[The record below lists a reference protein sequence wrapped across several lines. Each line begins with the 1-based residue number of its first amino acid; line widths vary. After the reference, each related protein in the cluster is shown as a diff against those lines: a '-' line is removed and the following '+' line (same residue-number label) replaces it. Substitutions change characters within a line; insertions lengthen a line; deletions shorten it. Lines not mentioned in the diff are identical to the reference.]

1 MTPIKKEKN
10 HTILRMERL
19 SANDFESNSN
29 SGEKSGQHIAGGTH
43 QGIIINKQLDSS
55 NYFRFILS

>member
-1 MTPIKKEKN
+1 
-10 HTILRMERL
+10 MERL